1 MADDNEIE
9 EREFD
14 FLSTIK
20 VMLGISDES
29 ADAILRIYIQT
40 VSQSILNYCN
50 ISELPSAL
58 NFILCQMVVD
68 IYNDMKSRSSTGS
81 VVGNVQSISEDGR
94 TVSFTNGSEFKTVI
108 EDRIAK
114 TRELNRYKKLFRVWM
129 VLILVRLEK

>member
-9 EREFD
+9 EQEFD

-50 ISELPSAL
+50 ISELPSTL

-114 TRELNRYKKLFRVWM
+114 TRELNRYKKLFRV
-129 VLILVRLEK
+129 

>member
-9 EREFD
+9 EQEFD

-68 IYNDMKSRSSTGS
+68 TYCEMKTKNTGS

-94 TVSFTNGSEFKTVI
+94 TVSFTNGSELKSSI
-108 EDRIAK
+108 EDRITK
-114 TRELNRYKKLFRVWM
+114 IKELNRYKKLFRV
-129 VLILVRLEK
+129 

>member
-9 EREFD
+9 EQEFD

-68 IYNDMKSRSSTGS
+68 TYCEMKTKNTGS

-108 EDRIAK
+108 EDRITR
-114 TRELNRYKKLFRVWM
+114 TRELNRYKKLFRV
-129 VLILVRLEK
+129 